1 MYFAKPVKQ
10 MNLCLQQ
17 SLFKCSKLSA
27 GSEVSFNFVDFLK
40 KSILHQYFQ
49 IFLKHFYLILPVHRL
64 SLVAASRG
72 YHSVLMP
79 SFLTAWLQWLP
90 QLLGMSSRV
99 CSFSTV
105 ACGLSSCGTQAPRGQ
120 TSVPCAARQTRNH
133 WTTRET
139 HIQVLKHVIC
149 HEF

>member
-64 SLVAASRG
+64 SLVAASRV
-72 YHSVLMP
+72 YSSVVGHGL
-79 SFLTAWLQWLP
+79 LTAVP
-90 QLLGMSSRV
+90 PY
-99 CSFSTV
+99 V
-105 ACGLSSCGTQAPRGQ
+105 AVHGLSCPTACEIFLDQGPNFVYPALAGGFSITGSPGK
-120 TSVPCAARQTRNH
+120 SLLLPL
-133 WTTRET
+133 
-139 HIQVLKHVIC
+139 IFLPLL
-149 HEF
+149 